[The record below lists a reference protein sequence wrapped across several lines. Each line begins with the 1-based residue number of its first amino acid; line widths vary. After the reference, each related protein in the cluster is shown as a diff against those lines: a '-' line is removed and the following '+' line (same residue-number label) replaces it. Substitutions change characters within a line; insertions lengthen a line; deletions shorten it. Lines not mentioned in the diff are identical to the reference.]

1 MKPLIGAA
9 NLLNKTCRN
18 LAKFFLML
26 GLAAG
31 FATPLQTLADEDSLG
46 DAIKEGKFIF
56 NGRLRYEDVANSG
69 FAPDAS
75 GLTFRARFGYKTA
88 AFKGF
93 SFLVEGDFTRALG
106 VNNFNSTVNGKTAF
120 PVIADANS
128 LRLNQLY
135 TTFTG
140 IKDTTVRVGR
150 QRVKLDNDRFIGN
163 VGFRQ
168 NEQTFDAAL
177 FQTTAVDGLTL
188 TYAYVIQVNRI
199 FGSKS
204 PGGQLDTNTHL
215 FNVAYDKLPIGVL
228 TAFAYFINVDGAA
241 TASNQT
247 YGLRLTGNQ
256 SLGKGFK
263 GLYELTWAHQKSY
276 KNSPAVFSLDYFQIA
291 GGLSYQ
297 GATAK
302 VGYELLE
309 GNGSQSF
316 RTPLATLHAFQGWA
330 DVFQATPA
338 SGIEDLYFSL
348 GYKAAE
354 VPFWGTVSATVIYH
368 DFSPDIA
375 GPDLGE
381 EVDFKIAVTPTIHKQ
396 KVTFSIEMAD
406 FSGSPILP
414 DVRKIWL
421 TATLAF

>member
-1 MKPLIGAA
+1 MKPLIGAP
-9 NLLNKTCRN
+9 NLLNKSCRN

-31 FATPLQTLADEDSLG
+31 FTTPLQTLADEDSLG
-46 DAIKEGKFIF
+46 DAIRQGKFIF
-56 NGRLRYEDVANSG
+56 NGRLRYEDVANSD
-69 FAPDAS
+69 FAQDAS

-93 SFLVEGDFTRALG
+93 SFLAEGDFTRALG
-106 VNNFNSTVNGKTAF
+106 VDNFNSTVNGKTTF

-140 IKDTTVRVGR
+140 IRDTTIRAGR

-177 FQTTAVDGLTL
+177 FQTKAVDGLTL

-204 PGGQLDTNTHL
+204 PAGQLDTNTHL
-215 FNVAYDKLPIGVL
+215 FNVAYDKLPIGTL

-263 GLYELTWAHQKSY
+263 GLYELTWAHQKNY
-276 KNSPAVFSLDYFQIA
+276 KNSPAAFSLDYFQIA

-330 DVFQATPA
+330 DVFLATPA

-348 GYKAAE
+348 GYKAAG
-354 VPFWGTVSATVIYH
+354 VPFWGAVSATVIYH

-381 EVDFKIAVTPTIHKQ
+381 EVDFKIAVTPEIYKQ

>member
-1 MKPLIGAA
+1 M
-9 NLLNKTCRN
+9 
-18 LAKFFLML
+18 
-26 GLAAG
+26 
-31 FATPLQTLADEDSLG
+31 
-46 DAIKEGKFIF
+46 
-56 NGRLRYEDVANSG
+56 
-69 FAPDAS
+69 
-75 GLTFRARFGYKTA
+75 
-88 AFKGF
+88 
-93 SFLVEGDFTRALG
+93 
-106 VNNFNSTVNGKTAF
+106 
-120 PVIADANS
+120 
-128 LRLNQLY
+128 
-135 TTFTG
+135 
-140 IKDTTVRVGR
+140 
-150 QRVKLDNDRFIGN
+150 
-163 VGFRQ
+163 
-168 NEQTFDAAL
+168 
-177 FQTTAVDGLTL
+177 

-204 PGGQLDTNTHL
+204 PAGQLDTNTHL
-215 FNVAYDKLPIGVL
+215 FNVAYDKLPIGTL

-263 GLYELTWAHQKSY
+263 GLYELTWAHQKNY
-276 KNSPAVFSLDYFQIA
+276 KNSPAAFSLDYFQIA

-316 RTPLATLHAFQGWA
+316 RTPLATLNAFQGWA
-330 DVFQATPA
+330 DVFLATPA